1 MKKLL
6 LILLCLPMIGFGQNI
21 TIPDARSIS
30 SYYKG
35 KLEIAK
41 EWNDKLGDNLLLIS
55 IYDDYKNGNQIMY
68 GYLYVNGYLV
78 WDIKDWTA
86 VDYYDNGAGEV
97 IIEKV
102 EITDLDS
109 DNISEATIVYML
121 QSTATDCCYPEK
133 VKLIMH
139 ENDVKYAIRGSTA
152 VKEIDDEHIEGGE
165 KEMYGKDSFAKAPKI
180 IINYASKLF
189 DQVVGDV
196 LIWQ

>member
-1 MKKLL
+1 
-6 LILLCLPMIGFGQNI
+6 MIGISQII
-21 TIPDARSIS
+21 TSTTASRNIS

-41 EWNDKLGDNLLLIS
+41 EWNDKLGKNLLLIS

-78 WDIKDWTA
+78 WDIKDWTE
-86 VDYYDNGAGEV
+86 VDVEFGTGGV

-109 DNISEATIVYML
+109 DNISETTIVYML

-152 VKEIDDEHIEGGE
+152 VKQIDNEYIEGGK

-189 DQVVGDV
+189 DKVVGDV